1 MEPGGSPVPRGLSV
15 CGSRCCHAS
24 SPFKNNS
31 LLQSSR
37 KLRSTSGINAVA
49 RAFLIST
56 EGGELCSDVMVSNI
70 TDDPEYWRKRAEEA
84 RTQAEQMVEAH
95 TRSLMLGI
103 AASYEKIAKWA
114 EQRRDES
121 R

>member
-1 MEPGGSPVPRGLSV
+1 
-15 CGSRCCHAS
+15 
-24 SPFKNNS
+24 
-31 LLQSSR
+31 
-37 KLRSTSGINAVA
+37 
-49 RAFLIST
+49 
-56 EGGELCSDVMVSNI
+56 MVSNI

-114 EQRRDES
+114 EQRRDEP